1 LPKNRKYWKR
11 RFGDKTAGDSAA
23 YHHHLDFRLIDDLD
37 DEGLAYIMTNVKGV
51 DMLDLNETEISN
63 ESIKL
68 LTGLEYIKELRAK
81 ECGSLDNDCI
91 ESLNQIPTLE
101 FLHLKSTAITIDGLL
116 QLTSLPNLKV
126 LMFSAADTE
135 SIKEKMVQLKNQLPN
150 CDFTVNSKPWIF
162 DDTS

>member
-11 RFGDKTAGDSAA
+11 RFGGETAGDAAA
-23 YHHHLDFRLIDDLD
+23 YHSHLDFRRIDDLD

-51 DMLDLNETEISN
+51 NMLDLNETEISN
-63 ESIKL
+63 KSIKML
-68 LTGLEYIKELRAK
+68 SGLEYLKELRVK
-81 ECGSLDNDCI
+81 DCCNLDNDCI
-91 ESLNQIPTLE
+91 ESLNQVPTLE

-116 QLTSLPNLKV
+116 QLTNLPNLKV
-126 LMFSAADTE
+126 LMFSATDTE

-162 DDTS
+162 EDIL

>member
-1 LPKNRKYWKR
+1 MPKNRKYWKR
-11 RFGDKTAGDSAA
+11 RFGGKTAGDSAA

-37 DEGLAYIMTNVKGV
+37 DEGLAYIMTNVRGV

-91 ESLNQIPTLE
+91 ESLNQIPTIE

>member
-11 RFGDKTAGDSAA
+11 RFGGKTAGDSAA